1 MAQKA
6 KYAAFIKS
14 AADAA
19 GFPREDAPEIAFAGR
34 SNVGKSSLINTLT
47 GKKGLAR
54 ASSTPGRTRLLNW
67 FDVTAPGGQKL
78 AFVDLPG
85 YGYAK
90 VPREMRASWRPLMES
105 FMTARAV
112 LKLVIVI
119 IDIRRGPEE
128 EEADLIEWLHEIDKP
143 VQVVLTK
150 ADKVAKN
157 QRFPAVAATKRS
169 LTLRRE
175 PLVFS
180 AETGEGVDELWKVIL
195 KAAVSGTVV

>member
-1 MAQKA
+1 MPQRA
-6 KYAAFIKS
+6 KFAEFMKS
-14 AADAA
+14 AVDPA
-19 GFPREDAPEIAFAGR
+19 GFPKEAAPEIAFAGR
-34 SNVGKSSLINTLT
+34 SNVGKSSLINALT

-67 FDVTAPGGQKL
+67 FDVAAPMGQRL

-90 VPREMRASWRPLMES
+90 VPKEMRASWRPLMTA
-105 FMTARAV
+105 FMTGRAT

-128 EEADLIEWLHEIDKP
+128 EEAELIEWLHEIAVP
-143 VQVVLTK
+143 VQVVMTK

-157 QRFPAVAATKRS
+157 QRFPAVAQAKKS
-169 LTLRRE
+169 LTLKRE

-180 AETGEGVDELWKVIL
+180 AEDGEGVDDLWKIIL
-195 KAAVSGTVV
+195 KAAVV